1 MGPAC
6 RVVAPFARYT
16 PVKVQ
21 RAAWAA
27 MRRLYRRG
35 GRYYERSYRAILR
48 SRLIGKDAD
57 DGLFIEQL
65 SAS

>member
-1 MGPAC
+1 
-6 RVVAPFARYT
+6 
-16 PVKVQ
+16 
-21 RAAWAA
+21 